1 MKNNERQKSSTTRNE
16 KNIDMP
22 IKKILKELTLRAK
35 YNDMVNFAEKIH
47 KANEIKI
54 KENKIKDQEITLL
67 NDQIHKLIVNNY
79 NLQES
84 IKEKIN
90 LRKQYEK
97 EQKEIS
103 EYCNNLKE
111 QFFNSEKLFNNY
123 SNGINKL
130 KLQYNNTQKIYDN
143 KIEEIMKENE
153 KLNKRIN
160 DRINLFN
167 IQKKQ
172 IIESNAKIERLRK
185 ELNDQNKLINNRSKL
200 NKEKYQFLKNEFEE
214 MKKKLT
220 FMELENYKET
230 EPSTNVSNESR
241 IILKNN
247 EIKNKEKRLNNKKLT
262 INTDDSYILLTQI
275 DELSRKYKELSSVGT
290 RKGTLSKGK
299 TSTKYKT
306 INTYSKSYY

>member
-1 MKNNERQKSSTTRNE
+1 MNKNGRAMTRRMKNNSDELTN
-16 KNIDMP
+16 
-22 IKKILKELTLRAK
+22 KILKELSLKAQ
-35 YNDMVNFAEKIH
+35 YHNLVDFAEKIH
-47 KANEIKI
+47 KVNSIKL
-54 KENKIKDQEITLL
+54 KENKIRDNEISSI
-67 NDQIHKLIVNNY
+67 NDRIHQLMIENY
-79 NLQES
+79 NLEKS
-84 IKEKIN
+84 INEKIQ
-90 LRKQYEK
+90 LRKQYEQ
-97 EQKEIS
+97 EQKSVS
-103 EYCNNLKE
+103 EYCNKLRYNFFHSDEIINNYKTEISNLKKAYE
-111 QFFNSEKLFNNY
+111 NTSKL
-123 SNGINKL
+123 
-130 KLQYNNTQKIYDN
+130 YDD

-275 DELSRKYKELSSVGT
+275 DELSRKYKELSTVGT